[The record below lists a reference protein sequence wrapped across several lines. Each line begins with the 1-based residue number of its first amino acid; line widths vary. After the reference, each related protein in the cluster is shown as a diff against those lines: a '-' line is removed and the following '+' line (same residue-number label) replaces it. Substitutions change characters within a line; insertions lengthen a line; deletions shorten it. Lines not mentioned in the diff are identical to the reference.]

1 MIHLKNTVIGGQHQ
15 KPILLDVCYFNNSIP
30 KPIVIF
36 CHGYKGFKDWGAW
49 NLMAE
54 PVSKCHIIFSF
65 MKISLQ
71 MKNVLQSNA
80 RHHI

>member
-1 MIHLKNTVIGGQHQ
+1 MKKVLNIPVNSTIHS
-15 KPILLDVCYFNNSIP
+15 KPIVTDVFYNQTNYK

-54 PVSKCHIIFSF
+54 SF
-65 MKISLQ
+65 ANEDLFFVILVAVRL
-71 MKNVLQSNA
+71 VLQKCFQT
-80 RHHI
+80 IFL

>member
-30 KPIVIF
+30 KPIIVF

-54 PVSKCHIIFSF
+54 PVS
-65 MKISLQ
+65 
-71 MKNVLQSNA
+71 
-80 RHHI
+80 